1 MKVEYYHASKYGN
14 GAMVAEEF
22 KKIMNAKGVEVDI
35 HHIREA
41 KPMELPRAD
50 IYVFS
55 SPGRVGKPIR
65 SMRHFLKNLRLSS
78 GTKYAI
84 LTTQGAPRPNKKTGK
99 MPSDEE
105 TARWQRIVPLMDEL
119 LQEKGLMK
127 IADCVVYVTR
137 IKGPLEEDWQS
148 KVVTFST
155 DLLKTA

>member
-148 KVVTFST
+148 KVVTFSA